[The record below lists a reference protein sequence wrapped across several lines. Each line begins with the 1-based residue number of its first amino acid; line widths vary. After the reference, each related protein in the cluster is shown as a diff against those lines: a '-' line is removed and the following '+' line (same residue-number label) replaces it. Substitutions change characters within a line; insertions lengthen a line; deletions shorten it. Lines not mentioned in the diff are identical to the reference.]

1 MSDNNEKKKLTV
13 SAGVIAVVLAG
24 VGWVLRLIVMNSN
37 TSRLEQA
44 GGFGQLGLG
53 GIAAILLIVGGLLGI
68 YGAAKN
74 DGREA
79 AVIALVLSGIFI
91 VTLVAAMSH

>member
-24 VGWVLRLIVMNSN
+24 VGWILRLIVMNSGP
-37 TSRLEQA
+37 SRFEQA
-44 GGFGQLGLG
+44 GGGLLGLA
-53 GIAAILLIVGGLLGI
+53 GIAAILLFVGGLLGI

-74 DGREA
+74 DGRAA